1 MNENIQALDSFIERK
16 KEAHEELRAL
26 IDDERWND
34 YYRGLVDSYGVLVDL
49 YSDQIEQR
57 INNK

>member
-1 MNENIQALDSFIERK
+1 MNEYIQALASLIERK
-16 KEAHEELRAL
+16 KQAHTELGAL
-26 IDDERWND
+26 VDSDRWND